1 MTYLN
6 SNGERPTTKPAD
18 LGDAHLT
25 AVGEVYRVKWS
36 DVKITA
42 QIDRIYESSR
52 RETFGEVLIEHSTN
66 GNILYQSR
74 VNLTNQ
80 SSRTKA
86 GREIFER
93 FETDWT
99 LTKEAWESI
108 FHRACLRVLNERR
121 KGVPPVSASAMPPPE
136 MQRWRIEPYIE
147 DGQSTILFGDGD
159 SGKSMLAT
167 YWGIL
172 VATGHVENHQVPR
185 PGAVLYLDY
194 ESDKGNWWERINAM
208 TGAMGVP
215 RPDNFH
221 YKPMAGHR
229 LSDEIT
235 SVNQDVMDLKAE
247 LVIIDSGAPAVGDPL
262 AVADTVAYLN
272 ALRSL
277 GPSVASLTIC
287 HLPKNTLG
295 TIYPFGSAF
304 WRNLPRANWKVEADH
319 AADGT
324 LITGLLHTKSNNGR
338 RHAPRAFRF
347 SFEDSE
353 IRVFET
359 DPNQVEA
366 MAEARPA
373 VEKIA
378 DALADGPMT
387 IADLA
392 EIIESPRNT
401 ISQTLTRWRGRR
413 FETYAGTK
421 KWCLLGQEVN

>member
-1 MTYLN
+1 MSLGYRQ
-6 SNGERPTTKPAD
+6 GDIPTTNPDA
-18 LGDAHLT
+18 LGEVFFT
-25 AVGEVYRVKWS
+25 TVGEVYRAKWT
-36 DVKITA
+36 DQRIEG

-52 RETFGEVLIEHSTN
+52 RETFGEVLLRHTSMDIT
-66 GNILYQSR
+66 LYQGR
-74 VNLTNQ
+74 VNLISQ
-80 SSRTKA
+80 SARAKA
-86 GREIFER
+86 AAETFNR
-93 FETDWT
+93 FETTWS
-99 LTKEAWESI
+99 LTKPAWERV
-108 FHRACLRVLNERR
+108 FDTLCLRVLTARR
-121 KGVPPVSASAMPPPE
+121 KGVPPVSAAAMPPPE

-172 VATGHVENHQVPR
+172 VATGRVENHQVPR

-208 TGAMGVP
+208 TGAMDVSL
-215 RPDNFH
+215 PDNFH
-221 YKPMAGHR
+221 YRPMLGHR
-229 LSDEIT
+229 LADEIT

-262 AVADTVAYLN
+262 SVADTVAYLS

-347 SFEDSE
+347 SFEDAD

-366 MAEARPA
+366 MAAARSTA
-373 VEKIA
+373 DKIA
-378 DALADGPMT
+378 DALADGPLT
-387 IADLA
+387 IHELAD
-392 EIIESPRNT
+392 IIEATNNT
-401 ISQTLTRWRGRR
+401 ISQTLTRWKGRR
-413 FETYAGTK
+413 FENFAGTK
-421 KWCLLGQEVN
+421 KWSLVSQEVN